1 VKLRIRKGQVRFNT
15 FEAAFASS
23 MRIFGGCAT
32 AFLPLKLPYKIS
44 LFMRLK
50 TLAAAAFF

>member
-1 VKLRIRKGQVRFNT
+1 VKLRIKKGQVRFNT